1 MTRQEFMS
9 LLEAHRPALIAV
21 LVGSLSLVA
30 GRVSVDV
37 PNHEEECAPELASV
51 LAGNQALSRCRQ
63 DVVAAE
69 GRGLEGCVSR
79 ERALCAERV
88 AAGGRVD
95 DQLDCLVCETRCR
108 ESE

>member
-1 MTRQEFMS
+1 MEQFSQLIEQ
-9 LLEAHRPALIAV
+9 HRPTVIAII
-21 LVGSLSLVA
+21 VGSLSLIA
-30 GRVSVDV
+30 GRVSVDA

-63 DVVAAE
+63 DIVEAE
-69 GRGLEGCVSR
+69 GRGLERCVSR

>member
-1 MTRQEFMS
+1 MEQFSQLIEQ
-9 LLEAHRPALIAV
+9 HRPTVIAII
-21 LVGSLSLVA
+21 VGSLSLIA

-63 DVVAAE
+63 DIVEAE
-69 GRGLEGCVSR
+69 GRGLERCVSR

>member
-1 MTRQEFMS
+1 MEQFSQLIEQ
-9 LLEAHRPALIAV
+9 HRPTVIAII
-21 LVGSLSLVA
+21 VGSLSLIA

-63 DVVAAE
+63 DIVEAE
-69 GRGLEGCVSR
+69 GRGLERCVER

>member
-1 MTRQEFMS
+1 MNQFTQLIEQ
-9 LLEAHRPALIAV
+9 HKPTVIAV
-21 LVGSLSLVA
+21 LVGAVSLIG
-30 GRVSVDV
+30 GRISVDV
-37 PNHEEECAPELASV
+37 PDHAEECAPELASV

-63 DVVAAE
+63 DIVEAE
-69 GRGLEGCVSR
+69 GRGLERCVSR

>member
-1 MTRQEFMS
+1 MEQFSQLIEQ
-9 LLEAHRPALIAV
+9 HRPTVIAII
-21 LVGSLSLVA
+21 VGSLSLIA

-63 DVVAAE
+63 DIVEAE
-69 GRGLEGCVSR
+69 GRGLERCVAR

>member
-1 MTRQEFMS
+1 MNIPEFIA
-9 LLEAHRPALIAV
+9 LLEQHRPKLIAV

-63 DVVAAE
+63 DIVEAE
-69 GRGLEGCVSR
+69 GRGLERCVSR

>member
-1 MTRQEFMS
+1 MTRPEFLA
-9 LLEAHRPALIAV
+9 LLEAHRPALIAI

-30 GRVSVDV
+30 GRVSVDA

-63 DVVAAE
+63 DIVEAE
-69 GRGLEGCVSR
+69 GRGLERCVSR